1 MENNPQVIPWLTVAA
16 MVATSA
22 SCSIVFST
30 LWHYRI
36 DPWLVARMPRWL
48 RHSLGDPDTLT
59 RVPSDE
65 LIGPQQPF

>member
-1 MENNPQVIPWLTVAA
+1 MENNPQEVLWL

-22 SCSIVFST
+22 SCSIVFSF

-48 RHSLGDPDTLT
+48 DEFLGDTPIGG
-59 RVPSDE
+59 SDGF
-65 LIGPQQPF
+65 IGPQQPF